1 MKVFPHKSFAVL
13 TPLEVSCLL
22 SYCYKPSLAA
32 ITKLD
37 FAQPNGG
44 MVRKKL
50 LSCWMPRLQIAENTD
65 SSKQLTIAII
75 TIIHGS

>member
-1 MKVFPHKSFAVL
+1 MKVFPLKSFAVL
-13 TPLEVSCLL
+13 TLLEVSCLL
-22 SYCYKPSLAA
+22 RYHYKPSLAA
-32 ITKLD
+32 ITKVD
-37 FAQPNGG
+37 FTQPTGG

-50 LSCWMPRLQIAENTD
+50 LSCWMPRLQIAD